1 MKAIF
6 VSSTFKDMQAE
17 RDILKSKVQPYL
29 NSIARNYGESLSFS
43 DLRWGVDTTDMTEEE
58 QNRRV
63 LSVCLNEIDRAR
75 PYMIVLLGERYG
87 YMPGPNVIGREV
99 HRRPAFSL
107 DDLDISVTQLEI
119 EYGALST
126 KEALAHTY
134 FYFRELSG
142 ENIPGDYSD
151 KDDKYRQRLSA
162 LKERI
167 RSLAG
172 DHVRFYQAE
181 YGANG
186 VTGLD
191 GFADLVSADL
201 KAEFLPIWE
210 ELASLNIVEKTSRI
224 QETFLEGRRAAF
236 HSKKTNGANNRIA
249 DLWGVYRIYKES
261 YLRDTLPY
269 LKYAPGIHSKGLAKT
284 QTESR
289 ARNKFAFWTMRELVH
304 HDIVVHGDKYPAIVL
319 QGEKGSGRT
328 MLMLYICD
336 LAKKAGFRVIDVF
349 VGSTSL
355 LSSSR
360 GVLLYTI
367 YRMEEICGVPHRY
380 LGETDSSV
388 GNLADTLNVDEALD
402 YMKELTDQFSRKRA
416 LYKKGRILI
425 AIDGIENLKED
436 EYKLRLAFVTEHVT
450 DQVRVL
456 LSADADFPVPG
467 TEKTKSLPAPDEKE
481 IRSLIDGALK
491 SYGKQLG
498 EPVIQALSAKESSK
512 NPLYL
517 YLAVTTLTMLDE
529 DDFRKIREAGD
540 GMDAINHYL
549 VQRVSDLPDGLAE
562 LSDVLIREAAGKVSA
577 KMMRKAAEYIATSR
591 NGLRADDLSLI
602 LKREGLALGQ
612 VSFAQFVN
620 YLSDLF
626 IMREDGSYDYM
637 HASMRKGI
645 LNGIRDQKR
654 YHAAIASYLSGL
666 DAEDP
671 VRKREYLL
679 HCLLGGLYT
688 ESLAYLACAKSL
700 PDGER
705 HAAAADFAEWA
716 REAGSEEIHALFTP
730 SVPDDI
736 LLSATEFIGDRAFSA
751 LGPSSREIEA
761 KDHLSETIKET
772 LNTRIKDKESDSYR
786 ALRLRMLCRFSEMN
800 ATFPDREK
808 LRTAWNDLAEANELC
823 SAHDDPDGLIR
834 LRILTAM
841 RQVAD
846 LSDDNEV
853 RDQMEQYMPAF
864 RSAVSETKTEKSKT
878 SSERILAKAYLA
890 LGSHLTKKEVL
901 SDLPEAID
909 CLGKAVTILRS
920 LYGSKEHITD
930 DTYDLLN
937 AEMTLGEAHAIYC
950 TKDHDKAALET
961 LTEAVKLAGTV
972 RDRYK
977 DAQAREAY
985 MTAYCKKSVFDFK
998 RMDKKLGFVSFLKR
1012 GDAESAIQSTQRT
1025 ATTIAK
1031 ELNSPKSIYSRY
1043 RITYLSAN
1051 AEYACQSYEVSRNT
1065 MRVAADI
1072 LEQISTSVPHYERRK
1087 TECLYGIANAYTEFA
1102 EGQEQLEEAYQ
1113 SVIEACR
1120 LSQKIA
1126 ESSHQ
1131 LEDEV
1136 LQARCFML
1144 LSEVD
1149 KQIGTPNKIARAAGN
1164 MDYGVNI
1171 LRRNAKYHDTVD
1183 SYVELGKAMR
1193 LYGWILEAR
1202 NGDGDIEKAHAL
1214 YLKVKEIHTM
1224 LKERGA
1230 KGDASELSMI
1240 DIFIK
1245 RTEKH

>member
-29 NSIARNYGESLSFS
+29 NSIARNFGESISFS

-87 YMPGPNVIGREV
+87 YMPGPKVIGREV
-99 HRRPAFSL
+99 HRRPSFSL

-142 ENIPGDYSD
+142 ENIPGDYSE
-151 KDDKYRQRLSA
+151 KDETYRQHLAA
-162 LKERI
+162 LKDRI

-201 KAEFLPIWE
+201 KAEFLPVWE
-210 ELASLNIVEKTSRI
+210 ELGSLNIVEKTARI

-236 HSKKTNGANNRIA
+236 HSEKTNAVNGRIA
-249 DLWGVYRIYKES
+249 DMWGLYRFYKHD
-261 YLRDTLPY
+261 YLRDMLPY
-269 LKYAPGIHSKGLAKT
+269 LKYARGIHSKGLAKIQSET
-284 QTESR
+284 R
-289 ARNKFAFWTMRELVH
+289 ARKEVAFHTVRELVQ
-304 HDIVVHGDKYPAIVL
+304 HDIVVHGNKYPAIVL

-380 LGETDSSV
+380 LGETDSSA
-388 GNLADTLNVDEALD
+388 GNLVDTLNVDEALD
-402 YMKELTDQFSRKRA
+402 YMKELTDQFSRKKS

-425 AIDGIENLKED
+425 AIDGIENLRED
-436 EYKLRLAFVTEHVT
+436 EYKPRLAFVTEHVT

-456 LSADADFPVPG
+456 LSADTDFPVPG
-467 TEKTKSLPAPDEKE
+467 TEKTSSLPAPDQKE
-481 IRSLIDGALK
+481 ILSLIDGALK

-498 EPVIQALSAKESSK
+498 EPVIQALSAKESAK

-517 YLAVTTLTMLDE
+517 YLAVTSLTMLDE
-529 DDFRKIREAGD
+529 EDFRKIRESGD

-549 VQRVSDLPDGLAE
+549 VQKVGELPDGLSE
-562 LSDVLIREAAGKVSA
+562 LSGVLIGEAAGKVSA
-577 KMMRKAAEYIATSR
+577 EMMRKAAEYIAISR

-602 LKREGLALGQ
+602 LKGEGFALGQ

-626 IMREDGSYDYM
+626 ILREDGSYDYM

-645 LNGIRDQKR
+645 LKGIQDPKR

-666 DAEDP
+666 EAEDP

-679 HCLLGGLYT
+679 HCLLGGLYA
-688 ESLAYLACAKSL
+688 ESLACLARAESL
-700 PDGER
+700 SDGER

-716 REAGSEEIHALFTP
+716 REAGSEDYHALFAP
-730 SVPDDI
+730 SVPDDL
-736 LLSATEFIGDRAFSA
+736 LLSAMEFIGNRAFSV
-751 LGPSSREIEA
+751 LGPSSREIKA
-761 KDHLSETIKET
+761 KDQLSEIIKQSLE
-772 LNTRIKDKESDSYR
+772 TRIKDQESDSFH
-786 ALRLRMLCRFSEMN
+786 ALRLRMLVRFSEMN
-800 ATFPDREK
+800 ADFPDREK
-808 LRTAWNDLAEANELC
+808 LRTAWNDLTEANRLC
-823 SAHDDPDGLIR
+823 SVHTDPDGWIR

-841 RQVAD
+841 RKVAD
-846 LSDDNEV
+846 CSDDNEI
-853 RDQMEQYMPAF
+853 RDQMEQSMPAF
-864 RSAVSETKTEKSKT
+864 RSAVSEAEKGSS
-878 SSERILAKAYLA
+878 SSERVLAKAYLA
-890 LGSHLTKKEVL
+890 LGSHLVEKGVL
-901 SDLPEAID
+901 SGLPEAID
-909 CLGKAVTILRS
+909 CLGKAATILRR
-920 LYGSKEHITD
+920 LYGSGEHILD
-930 DTYDLLN
+930 DTYDLLS
-937 AEMTLGEAHAIYC
+937 AEMALGEAHAIYC
-950 TKDHDKAALET
+950 TKDHDKEALEAF
-961 LTEAVKLAGTV
+961 TEAVKLAGTV

-985 MTAYCKKSVFDFK
+985 MTAYCKKSVFDFH
-998 RMDKKLGFVSFLKR
+998 RMDKKWDFVSFLR
-1012 GDAESAIQSTQRT
+1012 WEDAEYAIKSTQRA
-1025 ATTIAK
+1025 ATDIAN
-1031 ELNSPKSIYSRY
+1031 ELNSSKSIYSRY
-1043 RITYLSAN
+1043 RTTYLTAS
-1051 AEYACQSYEVSRNT
+1051 AEYVCQSYQVSRNT
-1065 MRVAADI
+1065 MQFAADI
-1072 LEQISTSVPHYERRK
+1072 LEQLRTNVPYYERKK
-1087 TECLYGIANAYTEFA
+1087 TECLFGIANAYTQFA

-1126 ESSHQ
+1126 ESGQ

-1136 LQARCFML
+1136 LQARCFTL
-1144 LSEVD
+1144 LSD
-1149 KQIGTPNKIARAAGN
+1149 IDRQIGTPNKLSRAVGN
-1164 MDYGVNI
+1164 MDLCVKI

-1193 LYGWILEAR
+1193 LYGWILMAR
-1202 NGDGDIEKAHAL
+1202 KGDGDIGKAHAL
-1214 YLKVKEIHTM
+1214 FVNVKEIHTM

-1230 KGDASELSMI
+1230 KGDASELSMVEV
-1240 DIFIK
+1240 FIK
-1245 RTEKH
+1245 QTEEH